1 MRRRH
6 NGAAL
11 LKGMGGINMKR
22 RVLAIMLAFALLLP
36 AAAGAAQAPDAAATP
51 PAPPETAT
59 RGWFLQTLALNAGED
74 VSDSAWIDMEEYFTD
89 GADVSDEVKWAFD
102 KWILNGD
109 GNGEEKGTLRLN
121 DPITRQEAAAFLG
134 RYLDYKYTELPAGCG
149 TGSPAGYNIAKWA
162 QNGVSK
168 CWMYGVIDMSDEH
181 NVTYPDGTASS
192 ALEFRPNDTVSG
204 YEAVRWIAN
213 ANALTASA
221 YVSPEEPGTFSDALV
236 RVLDAEGNWS
246 VSPYSI
252 RLCLA
257 MLANG
262 AKGETQQELLNALR
276 IDDLDAFNQS
286 VKDLLETYDSYARIM
301 SLDTANSLWLN
312 QSRFDG
318 EGEFLPD
325 YVREM
330 DKYFRAAVEEVTD
343 ADSVERVNEWVN
355 EKTNGKIPTILTED
369 NREFVTALVN
379 AVYFKA
385 AWENEFYEGNTG
397 KADFTNADGT
407 TGTVDMMHQ
416 TDGFGY
422 YATPGIEALKMDYRN
437 YAVDNEAGDNFESF
451 RDADF
456 SMYLIKADDTLDVQ
470 NFLDNAEFTY
480 GDVNAS
486 VPKFKVEYSAAL
498 DEALQALG
506 VQTVYDAEN
515 ADLTAMLN
523 PSSLPGQQHFLD
535 TVLHKTYIA
544 VDEKGTEAAAVT
556 AAMTGES
563 SAMPSRPELVRT
575 FTADEPFWFVI
586 RDNANREILFV
597 GRYETAK

>member
-1 MRRRH
+1 M
-6 NGAAL
+6 
-11 LKGMGGINMKR
+11 KKR
-22 RVLAIMLAFALLLP
+22 RVLAIVLALGLLLP
-36 AAAGAAQAPDAAATP
+36 GAAGAAQELCGYP

-74 VSDSAWIDMEEYFTD
+74 VSESAWIDMEEYFTD
-89 GADVSDEVKWAFD
+89 GADVPDEVKWTFD

-109 GNGEEKGTLRLN
+109 GNGEEKGTLRLD
-121 DPITRQEAAAFLG
+121 DPITRQEAAALLG

-149 TGSPAGYNIAKWA
+149 TGSPDNHNIAAWA
-162 QNGVSK
+162 QSGVSK
-168 CWMYGVIDMSDEH
+168 CWMYGVIDMSEEQ

-192 ALEFRPNDTVSG
+192 ALEFRPDDPVSG
-204 YEAVRWIAN
+204 TEAMEWIAN
-213 ANALTASA
+213 ANAVTASA
-221 YVSPEEPGTFSDALV
+221 VSNPEQPGSFTDALV
-236 RVLDAEGNWS
+236 RELDAEGNWS

-262 AKGETQQELLNALR
+262 AKGETQQELLTALR
-276 IDDLDAFNQS
+276 IDDLDAFNQG
-286 VKDLLETYDSYARIM
+286 VKELLATYDGYARIM

-318 EGEFLPD
+318 AGEFLPGF
-325 YVREM
+325 VQQM
-330 DKYFRAAVEEVTD
+330 DEYFRATVEEVTD
-343 ADSVERVNEWVN
+343 ADSVERVNAWAE

-385 AWENEFYEGNTG
+385 AWENEFNEARTD
-397 KADFTNADGT
+397 KAEFTNADGT
-407 TGTVDMMHQ
+407 AGTVDMMHQ

-422 YATPGIEALKMDYRN
+422 YATPGVEALKMDYRN
-437 YAVDNEAGDNFESF
+437 DAVDNIEGDNYEFF

-456 SMYLIKADDTLDVQ
+456 SMYLIKADGTLDVQ
-470 NFLDNAEFTY
+470 HLLDSAEFTY
-480 GDVNAS
+480 GDVRVS
-486 VPKFKVEYSAAL
+486 VPRFKVEYSAAL

-506 VQTVYDAEN
+506 VQTVYDPET
-515 ADLTAMLN
+515 ADLTAMLD
-523 PSSLPGQQHFLD
+523 PSGLPGQQHFLD

-556 AAMTGES
+556 AAMDRAGF
-563 SAMPSRPELVRT
+563 AMPTRPALVRT

-586 RDNANREILFV
+586 RDNTDGEILFA
-597 GRYETAK
+597 GRYETAN

>member
-1 MRRRH
+1 
-6 NGAAL
+6 
-11 LKGMGGINMKR
+11 MKR
-22 RVLAIMLAFALLLP
+22 RLLALMIAFGLLLP
-36 AAAGAAQAPDAAATP
+36 AGAGAAQELCGYP

-74 VSDSAWIDMEEYFTD
+74 VSDSGWIDMEEYFTD
-89 GADVSDEVKWAFD
+89 GADASDEIKWAFD

-109 GNGEEKGTLRLN
+109 GGGETLGTLRLE

-149 TGSPAGYNIAKWA
+149 TGSPDNYNIAEWA
-162 QNGVSK
+162 QSGVSK
-168 CWMYGVIDMSDEH
+168 CWMYGVIDMSGEQ
-181 NVTYPDGTASS
+181 NVSYPDGTVSS
-192 ALEFRPNDTVSG
+192 ALEFRPNDLVSG
-204 YEAVRWIAN
+204 TEAMEWIAN
-213 ANALTASA
+213 ANAVTASA
-221 YVSPEEPGTFSDALV
+221 IANPEQPGSFADALV
-236 RVLDAEGNWS
+236 RELDAEGNWS

-262 AKGETQQELLNALR
+262 AKGETQQELLNALS

-286 VKDLLETYDSYARIM
+286 VKELLETYDSYARII
-301 SLDTANSLWLN
+301 SLETANSLWLN
-312 QSRFDG
+312 QSQLGG

-325 YVREM
+325 YVRGM
-330 DKYFRAAVEEVTD
+330 DEFFRAAVEEVTN
-343 ADSVERVNEWVN
+343 ADSVERVNAWVS
-355 EKTNGKIPTILTED
+355 EKTHGKIPTILTED

-385 AWENEFYEGNTG
+385 AWENEFNEERTD

-422 YATPGIEALKMDYRN
+422 YATPGIEALEMPYKN
-437 YAVDNEAGDNFESF
+437 YAVDNEVGDNWEYF

-456 SMYLIKADDTLDVQ
+456 SMYLIKADDTMDVQ

-480 GDVNAS
+480 GDVNVS

-506 VQTVYDAEN
+506 VRTVYDPEN
-515 ADLTAMLN
+515 ADLSAMLD

-556 AAMTGES
+556 AAMTGEG
-563 SAMPSRPELVRT
+563 SAMPSRPELVRI

-586 RDNANREILFV
+586 RDNAKGEILFT

>member
-1 MRRRH
+1 
-6 NGAAL
+6 
-11 LKGMGGINMKR
+11 MKR
-22 RVLAIMLAFALLLP
+22 RLLALMIAFGLLLP
-36 AAAGAAQAPDAAATP
+36 AGAGAAQELCGYP

-74 VSDSAWIDMEEYFTD
+74 VSDSTWIDLAEYFTD
-89 GADVSDEVKWAFD
+89 GADASYEIKWAFD

-109 GNGEEKGTLRLN
+109 GGGETLGTLRLE

-149 TGSPAGYNIAKWA
+149 TGSPDNYNIAEWA

-168 CWMYGVIDMSDEH
+168 CWMYGVIDMSGEQ
-181 NVTYPDGTASS
+181 NVSYPDGTVSS
-192 ALEFRPNDTVSG
+192 ALEFRPNDLVSG
-204 YEAVRWIAN
+204 TEAMEWIAN
-213 ANALTASA
+213 ANAVTASA
-221 YVSPEEPGTFSDALV
+221 IANPEQPGSFADALV
-236 RVLDAEGNWS
+236 RELDAEGNWS

-262 AKGETQQELLNALR
+262 AKGETQQELLNALS

-286 VKDLLETYDSYARIM
+286 VKELLETYDSYARIM
-301 SLDTANSLWLN
+301 SLETANSLWLN
-312 QSRFDG
+312 QSQLGG

-325 YVREM
+325 YVRGM
-330 DKYFRAAVEEVTD
+330 DEFFRAAVEEVTN
-343 ADSVERVNEWVN
+343 ADSVERVNAWVS
-355 EKTNGKIPTILTED
+355 EKTHGKIPTILTED

-385 AWENEFYEGNTG
+385 AWENEFNEERTD

-416 TDGFGY
+416 TDGFDY
-422 YATPGIEALKMDYRN
+422 YATPGIEALEMPYKN
-437 YAVDNEAGDNFESF
+437 YAVDNEVGDNWEYF

-456 SMYLIKADDTLDVQ
+456 SMYLIKADDTMDVQ

-480 GDVNAS
+480 GDVNVS

-506 VQTVYDAEN
+506 VQTAYDPEN
-515 ADLTAMLN
+515 ADLTAMLD

-556 AAMTGES
+556 AAMTGEGA
-563 SAMPSRPELVRT
+563 AMPSRPEMVRT
-575 FTADEPFWFVI
+575 FTADSPFWFVI
-586 RDNANREILFV
+586 RDNANGEILFT

>member
-1 MRRRH
+1 
-6 NGAAL
+6 
-11 LKGMGGINMKR
+11 MKR
-22 RVLAIMLAFALLLP
+22 RLLALVLAFGLLLP
-36 AAAGAAQAPDAAATP
+36 AGAGAAQELCGYP

-74 VSDSAWIDMEEYFTD
+74 VSDSTWIDLAEYFTD
-89 GADVSDEVKWAFD
+89 GADASYEIKWAFD

-109 GNGEEKGTLRLN
+109 GGGETLGTLRLE

-149 TGSPAGYNIAKWA
+149 TGSPDNYNIAEWA

-168 CWMYGVIDMSDEH
+168 CWMYGVIDMSGEQ
-181 NVTYPDGTASS
+181 NVSYPDGTVSS
-192 ALEFRPNDTVSG
+192 ALEFRPNDLVSG
-204 YEAVRWIAN
+204 TEAMEWIAN
-213 ANALTASA
+213 ANAVTASA
-221 YVSPEEPGTFSDALV
+221 IANPEQPGSFADALV
-236 RVLDAEGNWS
+236 RELDAEGNWS

-262 AKGETQQELLNALR
+262 AKGETQQELLNALS

-286 VKDLLETYDSYARIM
+286 VKELLETYDSYARIM
-301 SLDTANSLWLN
+301 SLETANSLWLN
-312 QSRFDG
+312 QSQLGG
-318 EGEFLPD
+318 EGEFMPH
-325 YVREM
+325 YVRGM
-330 DKYFRAAVEEVTD
+330 DEFFRAAVEEVTN
-343 ADSVERVNEWVN
+343 ADSVERVNAWVS
-355 EKTNGKIPTILTED
+355 EKTHGKIPTILTED

-385 AWENEFYEGNTG
+385 AWENEFNEERTD

-416 TDGFGY
+416 TDGFDY
-422 YATPGIEALKMDYRN
+422 YATPGIEALEMPYKN
-437 YAVDNEAGDNFESF
+437 YAVDNEVGDNWEYF

-480 GDVNAS
+480 GDVNVS

-506 VQTVYDAEN
+506 VQTAYDPEN
-515 ADLTAMLN
+515 ADLTAMLD

-556 AAMTGES
+556 AAMTGEGA
-563 SAMPSRPELVRT
+563 AMPSRPEMVRT
-575 FTADEPFWFVI
+575 FTADSPFWFVI
-586 RDNANREILFV
+586 RDNANGEILFT

>member
-1 MRRRH
+1 
-6 NGAAL
+6 
-11 LKGMGGINMKR
+11 MKR
-22 RVLAIMLAFALLLP
+22 RLLALMIAFGLLLP
-36 AAAGAAQAPDAAATP
+36 AGAGAAQELCGYP

-74 VSDSAWIDMEEYFTD
+74 VSDSAWIDMDEYFTD
-89 GADVSDEVKWAFD
+89 GADASDEIKWAFD

-109 GNGEEKGTLRLN
+109 GGGETLGTLRLE

-149 TGSPAGYNIAKWA
+149 TGSPAGYNIAEWA
-162 QNGVSK
+162 QSGVSK
-168 CWMYGVIDMSDEH
+168 CWMYGVIDMSGEQ
-181 NVTYPDGTASS
+181 NVSYPDGTVSS
-192 ALEFRPNDTVSG
+192 ALEFRPNDLVSG
-204 YEAVRWIAN
+204 TEAMEWIAN
-213 ANALTASA
+213 ANAVTASA
-221 YVSPEEPGTFSDALV
+221 IANPEQPGSFADALV
-236 RVLDAEGNWS
+236 RELDAEGNWS

-286 VKDLLETYDSYARIM
+286 VKELLETYDSYARIM
-301 SLDTANSLWLN
+301 SLETANSLWLN
-312 QSRFDG
+312 QSQLGG

-325 YVREM
+325 YVRGM
-330 DKYFRAAVEEVTD
+330 DEFFRAAVEEVTN
-343 ADSVERVNEWVN
+343 ADSVERVNAWVS
-355 EKTNGKIPTILTED
+355 EKTHGKIPTILTED

-385 AWENEFYEGNTG
+385 AWENEFNEERTD

-422 YATPGIEALKMDYRN
+422 YATPGIEALEMPYKN
-437 YAVDNEAGDNFESF
+437 YAVDNEVGDNWEYF

-456 SMYLIKADDTLDVQ
+456 SMYLVKADNTLDVQ

-480 GDVNAS
+480 GDVNVS

-506 VQTVYDAEN
+506 VRTVYDPEN
-515 ADLTAMLN
+515 ADLTAMLD

-556 AAMTGES
+556 AAMTGEG
-563 SAMPSRPELVRT
+563 SAMPSRPELVRI

-586 RDNANREILFV
+586 RDNAKGEILFT

>member
-1 MRRRH
+1 
-6 NGAAL
+6 
-11 LKGMGGINMKR
+11 MKR
-22 RVLAIMLAFALLLP
+22 RLLALVLAFGLLLP
-36 AAAGAAQAPDAAATP
+36 AGAGAAQELCGYP
-51 PAPPETAT
+51 PVPPETAT

-74 VSDSAWIDMEEYFTD
+74 VSDSTWIDLAEYFTD
-89 GADVSDEVKWAFD
+89 GADASDEIKWAFD

-109 GNGEEKGTLRLN
+109 GGEETLGTLRLE

-149 TGSPAGYNIAKWA
+149 TGSPDNYNIAEWA
-162 QNGVSK
+162 QSGVSK
-168 CWMYGVIDMSDEH
+168 CWMYGVIDMSGEQ
-181 NVTYPDGTASS
+181 NVSYPDGTVSS
-192 ALEFRPNDTVSG
+192 ALEFRPNDLVSG
-204 YEAVRWIAN
+204 TEAMEWIAN
-213 ANALTASA
+213 ANAVTASA
-221 YVSPEEPGTFSDALV
+221 VSSPEQPGSFADALV
-236 RVLDAEGNWS
+236 RALDPEGNWA

-286 VKDLLETYDSYARIM
+286 VKELLETYDSYARIM
-301 SLDTANSLWLN
+301 SLETANSLWLN
-312 QSRFDG
+312 QSQLGG

-325 YVREM
+325 YVRGM
-330 DKYFRAAVEEVTD
+330 DEFFRAAVEEVTN
-343 ADSVERVNEWVN
+343 ADSVERVNAWVS
-355 EKTNGKIPTILTED
+355 EKTHGKIPTILTED

-385 AWENEFYEGNTG
+385 AWENEFNEERTD

-422 YATPGIEALKMDYRN
+422 YATPGIEALEMPYKN
-437 YAVDNEAGDNFESF
+437 YAVDNEVGDNWEYF

-480 GDVNAS
+480 GDVNVS

-506 VQTVYDAEN
+506 VQTAYDPEN
-515 ADLTAMLN
+515 ADLTAMLD

-556 AAMTGES
+556 AAMTGEGA
-563 SAMPSRPELVRT
+563 AMPSRPEMVRT
-575 FTADEPFWFVI
+575 FTADSPFWFVI
-586 RDNANREILFV
+586 RDNANGEILFT

>member
-1 MRRRH
+1 
-6 NGAAL
+6 
-11 LKGMGGINMKR
+11 MKR
-22 RVLAIMLAFALLLP
+22 RLLALMIAFGLLLP
-36 AAAGAAQAPDAAATP
+36 AGAGAAQELCGYP
-51 PAPPETAT
+51 PVPPETAT

-74 VSDSAWIDMEEYFTD
+74 VSDSGWIDMEEYFTD
-89 GADVSDEVKWAFD
+89 GADASDEIKWAFD

-109 GNGEEKGTLRLN
+109 GGGETLGTLRLE

-149 TGSPAGYNIAKWA
+149 TGSPDSYNIAEWA
-162 QNGVSK
+162 QSGVSK
-168 CWMYGVIDMSDEH
+168 CWMYGVIDMSGEQ
-181 NVTYPDGTASS
+181 NVSYPDGTVSS
-192 ALEFRPNDTVSG
+192 ALEFRPNDLVSG
-204 YEAVRWIAN
+204 TEAMEWIAN
-213 ANALTASA
+213 ANAVTASA
-221 YVSPEEPGTFSDALV
+221 IANPEQPGSFADALV
-236 RVLDAEGNWS
+236 RELDAEGNWS

-262 AKGETQQELLNALR
+262 AKGETQQELLNALS

-286 VKDLLETYDSYARIM
+286 VKELLETYDSYARIM
-301 SLDTANSLWLN
+301 SLETANSLWLN
-312 QSRFDG
+312 QSQLGG
-318 EGEFLPD
+318 ESEFLPD
-325 YVREM
+325 YVRGM
-330 DKYFRAAVEEVTD
+330 DEFFRAAVEEVTN
-343 ADSVERVNEWVN
+343 ADSVERVNAWVS
-355 EKTNGKIPTILTED
+355 EKTHGKIPTILTED

-385 AWENEFYEGNTG
+385 AWENEFNEERTD

-422 YATPGIEALKMDYRN
+422 YATPGIEALEMPYKN
-437 YAVDNEAGDNFESF
+437 YAVDNEVGDNWEYF

-456 SMYLIKADDTLDVQ
+456 SMYLVKADNTLDVQ

-480 GDVNAS
+480 GDVNVS

-506 VQTVYDAEN
+506 VRTVYDPEN
-515 ADLTAMLN
+515 ADLTAMLD

-556 AAMTGES
+556 AAMTGEG
-563 SAMPSRPELVRT
+563 SAMPSRPELVRI

-586 RDNANREILFV
+586 RDNAKGEILFT

>member
-1 MRRRH
+1 
-6 NGAAL
+6 
-11 LKGMGGINMKR
+11 MKR
-22 RVLAIMLAFALLLP
+22 RLLALMIAFGLLLP
-36 AAAGAAQAPDAAATP
+36 AGAGAAQELCGYP

-74 VSDSAWIDMEEYFTD
+74 VSDSGWIDMEEYFTD
-89 GADVSDEVKWAFD
+89 GADALDEIKWAFD

-109 GNGEEKGTLRLN
+109 GGGETLGTLRLE

-149 TGSPAGYNIAKWA
+149 TGSPDNYNIAEWA
-162 QNGVSK
+162 QSGVSK
-168 CWMYGVIDMSDEH
+168 CWMYGVIDMSGEQ
-181 NVTYPDGTASS
+181 NVSYPDGTVSS
-192 ALEFRPNDTVSG
+192 ALEFRPNDLVSG
-204 YEAVRWIAN
+204 TEAMEWIAN
-213 ANALTASA
+213 ANAVTASA
-221 YVSPEEPGTFSDALV
+221 IANPEQPGSFADALV
-236 RVLDAEGNWS
+236 RELDAEGNWS

-262 AKGETQQELLNALR
+262 AKGETQQELLNALS

-286 VKDLLETYDSYARIM
+286 VKELLETYDSYARIM
-301 SLDTANSLWLN
+301 SLETANSLWLN
-312 QSRFDG
+312 QSRFDSAG
-318 EGEFLPD
+318 AFLPD
-325 YVREM
+325 FVQQM
-330 DKYFRAAVEEVTD
+330 DEYFRAEVKEVTD
-343 ADSVERVNEWVN
+343 ADSVERVNAWVD

-385 AWENEFYEGNTG
+385 AWENEFYEGDTD
-397 KADFTNADGT
+397 KAEFKNEDGT

-437 YAVDNEAGDNFESF
+437 DAVDNIEGDNFEFF

-480 GDVNAS
+480 GDVNVS

-506 VQTVYDAEN
+506 VRTVYDPEN
-515 ADLTAMLN
+515 ADLSAMLD

-563 SAMPSRPELVRT
+563 AAPERPTLVRT
-575 FTADEPFWFVI
+575 FTADSPFWFVI
-586 RDNANREILFV
+586 RDNANGEILFT

>member
-1 MRRRH
+1 M
-6 NGAAL
+6 
-11 LKGMGGINMKR
+11 KKR
-22 RVLAIMLAFALLLP
+22 RVLAIVLALGLLLP
-36 AAAGAAQAPDAAATP
+36 GAAGAAQELCGYP

-74 VSDSAWIDMEEYFTD
+74 VSESAWIDMEEYFTD
-89 GADVSDEVKWAFD
+89 GADVPDEVKWTFD

-109 GNGEEKGTLRLN
+109 GNGEEKGTLRLD
-121 DPITRQEAAAFLG
+121 DPITRQEAAALLG

-149 TGSPAGYNIAKWA
+149 TGSPDNHNIAAWA
-162 QNGVSK
+162 QSGVSK
-168 CWMYGVIDMSDEH
+168 CWMYGVIDMSEEQ

-192 ALEFRPNDTVSG
+192 ALEFRPDDPVSG
-204 YEAVRWIAN
+204 TEAMEWIAN
-213 ANALTASA
+213 ANAVTASA
-221 YVSPEEPGTFSDALV
+221 VSNPEQPGSFTDALV
-236 RVLDAEGNWS
+236 RELDAEGNWS

-257 MLANG
+257 MMANG
-262 AKGETQQELLNALR
+262 AKGETQQELLTALR
-276 IDDLDAFNQS
+276 IDDLDAFNQG
-286 VKDLLETYDSYARIM
+286 VKELLATYDGYARIM

-312 QSRFDG
+312 QSRVDG
-318 EGEFLPD
+318 AGEFLPGF
-325 YVREM
+325 VQQM
-330 DKYFRAAVEEVTD
+330 DEYFRATVEEVTD
-343 ADSVERVNEWVN
+343 ADSVERVNAWAE

-385 AWENEFYEGNTG
+385 AWENEFNEARTD
-397 KADFTNADGT
+397 KAEFTNADGT
-407 TGTVDMMHQ
+407 AGTVDMMHQ
-416 TDGFGY
+416 TNGFGY
-422 YATPGIEALKMDYRN
+422 YATPGVEALKMDYRN
-437 YAVDNEAGDNFESF
+437 DAVDNIEGDNYEFF

-456 SMYLIKADDTLDVQ
+456 SMYLIKADGTLDVQ
-470 NFLDNAEFTY
+470 HLLDSAEFTY
-480 GDVNAS
+480 GDVNVS

-506 VQTVYDAEN
+506 VQTVYDPET
-515 ADLTAMLN
+515 ADLTAMLD
-523 PSSLPGQQHFLD
+523 PSGLPGQQHFLD

-556 AAMTGES
+556 AAMFGTGA
-563 SAMPSRPELVRT
+563 AMPSRPELVRT

-586 RDNANREILFV
+586 RDNAKGEILFV

>member
-1 MRRRH
+1 
-6 NGAAL
+6 
-11 LKGMGGINMKR
+11 MKK

-149 TGSPAGYNIAKWA
+149 TGSPAGYNIAEWA

-181 NVTYPDGTASS
+181 NVTYPDGTASG
-192 ALEFRPNDTVSG
+192 ALEFRPNDPVSG
-204 YEAVRWIAN
+204 VEAVRWIIN
-213 ANALTASA
+213 ANAVTASA
-221 YVSPEEPGTFSDALV
+221 YASPEEPETFSDALV
-236 RVLDAEGNWS
+236 RVLDAESNWS

-262 AKGETQQELLNALR
+262 AKGETQQELLNALH

-286 VKDLLETYDSYARIM
+286 VKELLETYDSYARIM

-470 NFLDNAEFTY
+470 HLLDNAEFTY
-480 GDVNAS
+480 GDVNVS

-556 AAMTGES
+556 AAMTGEG

>member
-1 MRRRH
+1 M
-6 NGAAL
+6 
-11 LKGMGGINMKR
+11 I
-22 RVLAIMLAFALLLP
+22 AFGLLLP
-36 AAAGAAQAPDAAATP
+36 AGAGAAQELCGYP

-74 VSDSAWIDMEEYFTD
+74 VSDSAWIDMDEYFTD
-89 GADVSDEVKWAFD
+89 GADASDEIKWAFD

-109 GNGEEKGTLRLN
+109 GGGETLGTLRLE

-149 TGSPAGYNIAKWA
+149 TGSPDNYNIAEWA
-162 QNGVSK
+162 QSGVSK
-168 CWMYGVIDMSDEH
+168 CWMYGVIDMSGEQ
-181 NVTYPDGTASS
+181 NVSYPDGTVSS
-192 ALEFRPNDTVSG
+192 ALEFRPNDLVSG
-204 YEAVRWIAN
+204 TEAMEWIAN
-213 ANALTASA
+213 ANAVTASA
-221 YVSPEEPGTFSDALV
+221 IANPEQPGSFADALV
-236 RVLDAEGNWS
+236 RELDAEGNCS

-286 VKDLLETYDSYARIM
+286 VKELLETYDSYARIM
-301 SLDTANSLWLN
+301 SLETANSLWLN
-312 QSRFDG
+312 QSQLGG

-325 YVREM
+325 YVRGM
-330 DKYFRAAVEEVTD
+330 DEFFRAAVEEVTN
-343 ADSVERVNEWVN
+343 ADSVERVNAWVS
-355 EKTNGKIPTILTED
+355 EKTHGKIPTILTED

-385 AWENEFYEGNTG
+385 AWENEFNEERTD

-422 YATPGIEALKMDYRN
+422 YATPGIEALEMPYKN
-437 YAVDNEAGDNFESF
+437 YAVDNEVGDNWEYF

-456 SMYLIKADDTLDVQ
+456 SMYLVKADNTLDVQ

-480 GDVNAS
+480 GDVNVS

-506 VQTVYDAEN
+506 VRTVYDPEN
-515 ADLTAMLN
+515 ADLTAMLD

-556 AAMTGES
+556 AAMTGEG
-563 SAMPSRPELVRT
+563 SAMPSRPELVRI

-586 RDNANREILFV
+586 RDNAKGEILFT

>member
-1 MRRRH
+1 
-6 NGAAL
+6 
-11 LKGMGGINMKR
+11 MKR
-22 RVLAIMLAFALLLP
+22 RLLALVLAFGLLLP
-36 AAAGAAQAPDAAATP
+36 AGAGAAQELCGYP
-51 PAPPETAT
+51 PVPPETAT

-74 VSDSAWIDMEEYFTD
+74 VSDSTWIDLAEYFTD
-89 GADVSDEVKWAFD
+89 GADASDEIKWAFD

-109 GNGEEKGTLRLN
+109 GEGETLGTLRLE

-149 TGSPAGYNIAKWA
+149 TGSPDNYNIAEWA
-162 QNGVSK
+162 QSGVSK
-168 CWMYGVIDMSDEH
+168 CWMYGVIDMSGEQ
-181 NVTYPDGTASS
+181 NVSYPDGTVSS
-192 ALEFRPNDTVSG
+192 ALEFRPNDLVSG
-204 YEAVRWIAN
+204 TEATEWIAN
-213 ANALTASA
+213 ANAVTASA
-221 YVSPEEPGTFSDALV
+221 IANPEQPGSFADALV
-236 RVLDAEGNWS
+236 RELDAEGNWS

-257 MLANG
+257 MLANS
-262 AKGETQQELLNALR
+262 AKGETQQELLNALS

-286 VKDLLETYDSYARIM
+286 VKDLLATYDGYARIM

-318 EGEFLPD
+318 AGAFLPD
-325 YVREM
+325 FVREM
-330 DKYFRAAVEEVTD
+330 DEYFRATVEEVTD
-343 ADSVERVNEWVN
+343 ADSVERVNAWVD

-385 AWENEFYEGNTG
+385 AWENEFNEERTD

-416 TDGFGY
+416 TDGFDY
-422 YATPGIEALKMDYRN
+422 YATPGIEALEMPYKN
-437 YAVDNEAGDNFESF
+437 YAVDNEVGDNWEYF

-480 GDVNAS
+480 GDVNVS

-506 VQTVYDAEN
+506 VQTAYDPEN
-515 ADLTAMLN
+515 ADLTAMLD

-556 AAMTGES
+556 AAMTGEGA
-563 SAMPSRPELVRT
+563 AMPSRPEMVRT
-575 FTADEPFWFVI
+575 FTADSPFWFVI
-586 RDNANREILFV
+586 RDNANGEILFT

>member
-1 MRRRH
+1 
-6 NGAAL
+6 
-11 LKGMGGINMKR
+11 MKR
-22 RVLAIMLAFALLLP
+22 RLLALVLALGLLLP
-36 AAAGAAQAPDAAATP
+36 AGAGAAQAQDAAEAP

-89 GADVSDEVKWAFD
+89 GADVSDEVKWTFD

-109 GNGEEKGTLRLN
+109 GDGETLGTLRLD

-134 RYLDYKYTELPAGCG
+134 RYLDYKYTALPAGCG
-149 TGSPAGYNIAKWA
+149 TGSPAGYNIAEWA
-162 QNGVSK
+162 QSGVSK
-168 CWMYGVIDMSDEH
+168 CWMYGVIDMSDEQ
-181 NVTYPDGTASS
+181 NVTYPDGTTSS
-192 ALEFRPNDTVSG
+192 ALEFRPNDPVSG
-204 YEAVRWIAN
+204 TEAMEWIAN
-213 ANALTASA
+213 ANAVTASA
-221 YVSPEEPGTFSDALV
+221 YASPEEPETFSDALV
-236 RVLDAEGNWS
+236 RVLDAESNWS

-262 AKGETQQELLNALR
+262 AKGETQQELLNVLH

-286 VKDLLETYDSYARIM
+286 VKELLETYDGYARIM
-301 SLDTANSLWLN
+301 SLETANSLWLN

-318 EGEFLPD
+318 AGAFLPD
-325 YVREM
+325 FVQRM
-330 DKYFRAAVEEVTD
+330 DEYFRAEVQEVTD
-343 ADSVERVNEWVN
+343 ADSVERVNAWAD
-355 EKTNGKIPTILTED
+355 EKTHGKIPTILTED
-369 NREFVTALVN
+369 NREFATALVN

-385 AWENEFYEGNTG
+385 AWASEFNEARTE

-416 TDGFGY
+416 TNGFGY

-480 GDVNAS
+480 GDVNVS

-506 VQTVYDAEN
+506 VQTAYDPET
-515 ADLTAMLN
+515 ADLSAMLD
-523 PSSLPGQQHFLD
+523 PSGLPGQQHFLD

-556 AAMTGES
+556 AAMNGAGAEP
-563 SAMPSRPELVRT
+563 PSRPALVRS
-575 FTADEPFWFVI
+575 FAADSPFWFVI
-586 RDNANREILFV
+586 RDNAKGEILFA